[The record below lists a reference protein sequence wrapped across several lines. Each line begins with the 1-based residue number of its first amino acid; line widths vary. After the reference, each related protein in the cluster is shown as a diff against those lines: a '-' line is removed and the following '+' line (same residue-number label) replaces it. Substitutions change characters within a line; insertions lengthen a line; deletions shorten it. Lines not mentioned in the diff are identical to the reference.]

1 TEYTEHTEMPRLVKG
16 IMPTKKRT
24 PKTDINIR
32 AAMASGKDA
41 AKSAIAVRQKQQRK
55 RAAREK
61 ALPPARRRAPGPPKR
76 LPSITRAFFGKRES
90 IGVLLAE
97 GDSWFDYP

>member
-1 TEYTEHTEMPRLVKG
+1 
-16 IMPTKKRT
+16 MPTKKKSPR
-24 PKTDINIR
+24 TDINIR
-32 AAMASGKDA
+32 AAIASGKRA
-41 AKSAIAVRQKQQRK
+41 GEKAVAIRQKQQRK

-61 ALPPARRRAPGPPKR
+61 ALPTRRRAPGPPKR

-97 GDSWFDYP
+97 GDS